1 MAMKDLIR
9 KVSTPLGIVLGLT
22 VALMSADVRADELKA
37 LIHTLNAP
45 AVPTDGQIWL
55 EERSDAIPVKKCG
68 EPDREITQKLLR
80 QINAVVATQ
89 DGQAVRIAL
98 GRCQDQLNT
107 CLTLTS
113 DEAVQRFQAWSLQAL
128 EAGKGIKKE
137 ISVELSGARYFL
149 HDVSP
154 QSMAIQNYSN
164 HSTRIYEYKIGS
176 LEAFR

>member
-1 MAMKDLIR
+1 MNDPIR
-9 KVSTPLGIVLGLT
+9 KVATSLGVLFGL
-22 VALMSADVRADELKA
+22 VIALMSADARADELKA

-45 AVPTDGQIWL
+45 AIPTDGQIWL
-55 EERSDAIPVKKCG
+55 EERSDANPVKKCG
-68 EPDREITQKLLR
+68 EPDREMTQKLLR

-107 CLTLTS
+107 CMTLTS

-137 ISVELSGARYFL
+137 ISVELSGVRYFL

-154 QSMAIQNYSN
+154 QSMTIQDYSN

-176 LEAFR
+176 LESFK